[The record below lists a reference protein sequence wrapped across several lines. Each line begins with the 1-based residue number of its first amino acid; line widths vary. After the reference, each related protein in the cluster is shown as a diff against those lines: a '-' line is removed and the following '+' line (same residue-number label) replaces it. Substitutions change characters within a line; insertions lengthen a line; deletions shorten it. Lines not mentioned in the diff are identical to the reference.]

1 MPCREYRS
9 VQYLICTPASRGLER
24 RRGGGSGGDGGG
36 DGR

>member
-1 MPCREYRS
+1 MYGS
-9 VQYLICTPASRGLER
+9 VRYLICTPASRGLER

>member
-1 MPCREYRS
+1 MYGS

-24 RRGGGSGGDGGG
+24 RRSGGSGGDGGG

>member
-1 MPCREYRS
+1 MYRS

-24 RRGGGSGGDGGG
+24 RRGCGSGGDGGG

>member
-1 MPCREYRS
+1 MYGS

>member
-1 MPCREYRS
+1 MYGS

-24 RRGGGSGGDGGG
+24 RGGGGSGGDGGG

>member
-1 MPCREYRS
+1 MYRS

-24 RRGGGSGGDGGG
+24 RRGGGSAGDGGG

>member
-1 MPCREYRS
+1 MYGS

-24 RRGGGSGGDGGG
+24 RRRRGSGGDGGG

>member
-1 MPCREYRS
+1 MYGS

-24 RRGGGSGGDGGG
+24 RRRGGGSGGDGGG